1 LAQAFWAQAIWAR
14 AVLIQLLTPS
24 AQSAPLVRLMPR
36 FAITPKLSPEDE
48 AALLKSLRL
57 QREKKQQAAL
67 QAESLNLAR
76 LKLADVAIEKVPEEA
91 AALVSKDKKNFGM
104 GNEREAVVAITLCA
118 VLQSASKAEEVSGK
132 GKGKKAPKAKA
143 KPKIGA
149 KVERLPPPTGDAAA
163 EAIIMHK
170 ATLAQLCNVKH
181 AKTGEAMEKE
191 TQIARQALLTAFAAW
206 LCNEYNEPVLA
217 EAPKLL
223 QTLSSEG
230 LLEREMLNE
239 YWTKVLSTRESDSAE
254 LLAAKALCKETL
266 AEVGSSAELLKR
278 SKKEDEDAVLQAKW
292 AAAEVSNAR
301 CGNQPSD
308 EEVAREKAAA
318 AGDSKARSTRL
329 LAQKK
334 VELAHKEQ
342 VAALNANEAAIKD
355 LAAMVVDTRTCELMH
370 QYLWSFFESK
380 PPPPSASQPPAE
392 PEAAQPEASQP
403 PEPADAN

>member
-1 LAQAFWAQAIWAR
+1 
-14 AVLIQLLTPS
+14 
-24 AQSAPLVRLMPR
+24 MPR

-57 QREKKQQAAL
+57 QREKKQLAAL

-91 AALVSKDKKNFGM
+91 AALVSKDKKSFGM

-118 VLQSASKAEEVSGK
+118 VLQSASKVEEASGK
-132 GKGKKAPKAKA
+132 GDGKKGKKAPKAKA

-149 KVERLPPPTGDAAA
+149 KVERLPPPTGDAAV

-170 ATLAQLCNVKH
+170 ATLGQLCNVKH

-239 YWTKVLSTRESDSAE
+239 YWTKVLSTRESDSAA
-254 LLAAKALCKETL
+254 LLAAKALCKEAL
-266 AEVGSSAELLKR
+266 AQVGSSAELLKR

-329 LAQKK
+329 LTQKK

-355 LAAMVVDTRTCELMH
+355 LAAMVIDTRTCELMH

-392 PEAAQPEASQP
+392 PEAAQSEPSQP